1 MLTFFFPTEKER
13 TYFFGA
19 ADVVCGFIP
28 RPIHI
33 NTSMIKICFI
43 FLFMCFPPLRCPAP
57 FCYRLILA
65 YFPVPVYTVS
75 HVTKIVTPSSC
86 CFFFSETLSVFILLF
101 LWFFPQDVSDF
112 QSTLSLYRKI
122 LCKTKFSFCLAKDFL
137 LFFLI
142 VSSQE
147 FLFFCKHGHL
157 MFINIHLD

>member
-33 NTSMIKICFI
+33 NTSMITICFI

-112 QSTLSLYRKI
+112 QSRFYIQNLTKLNHLSKKPGFHRAYL
-122 LCKTKFSFCLAKDFL
+122 LCLKQIISKFPATIYFSFLHIL
-137 LFFLI
+137 LL
-142 VSSQE
+142 
-147 FLFFCKHGHL
+147 
-157 MFINIHLD
+157 